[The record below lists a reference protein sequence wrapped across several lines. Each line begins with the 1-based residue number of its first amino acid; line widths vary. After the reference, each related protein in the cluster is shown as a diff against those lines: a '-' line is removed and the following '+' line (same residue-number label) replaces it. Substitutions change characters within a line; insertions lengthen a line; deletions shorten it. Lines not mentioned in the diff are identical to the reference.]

1 MTCSLPQIDRL
12 YENAKRDQWNATTTL
27 DWNKPIEREVL
38 DMTQMPMFQTELYKS
53 LSAEKKEQLARKF
66 AAWRL
71 SQFLHGEQG
80 ALMVCGQLVDAVPDL
95 DSKMCAAAQVMDEAR
110 HVEVFRKYI
119 QKLDKIYP
127 IDPTLARL
135 LTGIMEQDRWEP
147 KYVGMQ
153 LIAEGLAIAAFR
165 FMQHESKDALLKE
178 MLEYVI
184 KDESRH
190 VGFGVLALRDGIKK
204 LSGKERIELEDFCFT
219 ACDMMVTKVENGV
232 ARDGFLSGMSV
243 FEEVGISASDLDD
256 GDEAQPGLGGGRGGH
271 GKEVQLVPVRG
282 HDHSESEA
290 PGPDERAHRAVA
302 IASSACWRCT
312 RADPRFAKL
321 PRKSGRHRRPLFLLV
336 GFSPCRDRA

>member
-1 MTCSLPQIDRL
+1 MFNNVRTEIHTPLDSVFHWNYDVQLPLIDRL
-12 YENAKRDQWNATTTL
+12 YENAKRDQWNATTQL
-27 DWNKPIEREVL
+27 DWDKPIEREVL
-38 DMTQMPMFQTELYKS
+38 DMSQMPMFQTELYKS
-53 LSAEKKEQLARKF
+53 LSSEKKEQLARKF

-127 IDPTLARL
+127 IDPTLERL
-135 LTGIMEQDRWEP
+135 LRAIMEQDRWEP

-165 FMQHESKDALLKE
+165 FMQHESKDQLLKD

-204 LSGKERIELEDFCFT
+204 MTDKDRVALEDFCFA
-219 ACDMMVTKVENGV
+219 ACDMMVTKVEDGV
-232 ARDGFLSGMSV
+232 ARDGFLSGMVV
-243 FEEVGISASDLDD
+243 FEELGISIKDLE
-256 GDEAQPGLGGGRGGH
+256 DEMARNPAWREAEADMEKKFNSFLFVDTIIPNLKNLGLLNDRT
-271 GKEVQLVPVRG
+271 E
-282 HDHSESEA
+282 
-290 PGPDERAHRAVA
+290 
-302 IASSACWRCT
+302 
-312 RADPRFAKL
+312 PRYRELGVMEMYA
-321 PRKSGRHRRPLFLLV
+321 G
-336 GFSPCRDRA
+336 